1 MAGVTASG
9 IDAAKAVLGFDKL
22 NLPEF
27 RARDLLTGKGEGM
40 RLWLAE
46 EVTDLEMDKWIRT
59 DEELIE
65 GEV

>member
-40 RLWLAE
+40 RLWSAE
-46 EVTDLEMDKWIRT
+46 EVTRLETDKRV
-59 DEELIE
+59 EEDNTMA
-65 GEV
+65 GEI